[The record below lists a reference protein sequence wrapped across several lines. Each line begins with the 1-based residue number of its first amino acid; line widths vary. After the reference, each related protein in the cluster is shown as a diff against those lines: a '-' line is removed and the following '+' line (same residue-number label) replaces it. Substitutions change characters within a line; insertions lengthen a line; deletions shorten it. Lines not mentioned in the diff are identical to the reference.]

1 MAQGYG
7 TVGYLAVVMW
17 TTENFLVLNVR
28 FAGAH
33 AVLVEVDGDPLALH
47 AELTRRRAAGE
58 LTATDIVPGA
68 RTVLVDGVPDVRA
81 LADDV
86 RGWEVPDFERDDRT
100 VEIEAV
106 FDGPDLELVA
116 SRWQRDVEATMRD
129 TEFRVAFCG
138 FAPGFAYLSGL
149 PDELAVARLDD
160 PRPKVPAG
168 SIGLAGP
175 YAGIYPTASPGGWL
189 LIGRTG
195 ARLFDVT
202 ADPPALLVPGT
213 RVRFT

>member
-1 MAQGYG
+1 L
-7 TVGYLAVVMW
+7 VIVMS
-17 TTENFLVLNVR
+17 TTENFGVVNVR

-33 AVLVEVDGDPLALH
+33 ALLVEVDGDPLALH

-58 LTATDIVPGA
+58 LAATDIVPGA
-68 RTVLVDGVPDVRA
+68 RTVLVDGVPDVAA
-81 LADDV
+81 LAAAIP
-86 RGWEVPDFERDDRT
+86 GWDVPDLERDDRA
-100 VEIEAV
+100 VDIEAV
-106 FDGPDLELVA
+106 FDGPDVERVA
-116 SRWQRDVEATMRD
+116 ERWGRDVEETMRG
-129 TEFRVAFCG
+129 TAFRVAFCG

-149 PDELAVARLDD
+149 PPELAVARLDD

-168 SIGLAGP
+168 SIGLAGE

-189 LIGRTG
+189 LVGRTG